1 MSNLEDE
8 LAQEY
13 LVDSRE
19 HLATMET
26 EVLAIKMAGAANQDE
41 RLGRIF
47 QAARSIGG
55 PAVYFNLV
63 KVRAIATL
71 VERLVDQIRLRSLP
85 VTAGQVQV
93 LLNATDTLQDLIAVP
108 SASNEADTAVVEAEL
123 ARLLGDCP
131 AVNEPPSKNGV
142 HLDLEEHHQASA
154 APALQSRGQ
163 LRILLAED
171 DFACRLLLQTFL
183 SRYGECHVAVNG
195 REAVEA
201 FRLAIESGRGYDL
214 ICMDIMM
221 PEMDGREAVRQV
233 RSLELSQGI
242 QSTFGAKIFMTT
254 TVQEIK
260 DVFLCFKELCDA
272 YLMKPID
279 LGELLNQMR
288 HFELLK

>member
-1 MSNLEDE
+1 MSDLEDE

-26 EVLAIKMAGAANQDE
+26 EILAIKMAGGTIQDE
-41 RLGRIF
+41 RLSLVF

-55 PAVYFNLV
+55 PAIYFNLV
-63 KVRAIATL
+63 KIREIATL
-71 VERLVDQIRLRSLP
+71 VERVVTRIRSCNRP
-85 VTAGQVQV
+85 MTAEQAQV
-93 LLNATDTLQDLIAVP
+93 LLDATDTLHDLIAAPLV
-108 SASNEADTAVVEAEL
+108 SNQADTSSVQSDL
-123 ARLLGDCP
+123 ARLLGDSPP
-131 AVNEPPSKNGV
+131 ASEIAAKAGV
-142 HLDLEEHHQASA
+142 DLVLEERSQTSS
-154 APALQSRGQ
+154 APAHATGRQ

-183 SRYGECHVAVNG
+183 SRYGECHIAVNG

-201 FRLAIESGRGYDL
+201 FELAIEEGHGYDL

-221 PEMDGREAVRQV
+221 PEMDGREAVKRV
-233 RSLELSQGI
+233 RALEQSRGI
-242 QSTFGAKIFMTT
+242 LSTFGAKIFMTT

-260 DVFLCFKELCDA
+260 EVFLCFKELCDA

-279 LGELLNQMR
+279 LGELLKQMR
-288 HFELLK
+288 LFGLLK